1 MTQLIILPN
10 GRAKE
15 IHPMGEK
22 PKYNTKRSD
31 SPYLQKHIKKLDK
44 WFDIESSLKEY
55 RITHVTREYEKQ
67 ITEESFETVKCVVP
81 IEKAILPGVGSVVT
95 CEVNQEEGT
104 ATIL

>member
-1 MTQLIILPN
+1 MTTQLIILPN

-55 RITHVTREYEKQ
+55 EILNLF
-67 ITEESFETVKCVVP
+67 TEGWFPTYNNPDNFNSDPPAEP
-81 IEKAILPGVGSVVT
+81 RAMIGDIVT
-95 CEVNQEEGT
+95 CEINQEEGT
-104 ATIL
+104 AIII